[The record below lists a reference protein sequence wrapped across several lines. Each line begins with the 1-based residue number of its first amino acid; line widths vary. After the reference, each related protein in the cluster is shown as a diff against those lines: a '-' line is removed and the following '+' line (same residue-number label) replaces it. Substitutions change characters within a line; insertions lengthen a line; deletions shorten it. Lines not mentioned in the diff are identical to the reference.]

1 MFPHIFASPMREKA
15 KTFVSAYFT
24 LLFFPKISLSLFSLS
39 DREDT
44 LGPAASE

>member
-1 MFPHIFASPMREKA
+1 MFLHIFASPTEEKENA
-15 KTFVSAYFT
+15 FISC
-24 LLFFPKISLSLFSLS
+24 LFYIVIFAKISLYLISLS